1 MSQVRI
7 LSPRPLSFPTVSQ
20 PVPKLLQTHS
30 FLAMRPSRRVLSRF
44 TPSRIMWG
52 RSGGARFRQWGRWM
66 LTDKECKAAKA
77 GVKPVKLFDAHGLHL
92 LVSTTGHKSWR
103 LKYRIGGKEKQI
115 GFGAYPEVRLQEARE
130 KSATARKA
138 LNEGRDPALEFS
150 TKAKRRALATD
161 PDNSFEAVTRR
172 WHALQEPQWKPR
184 HAAEVLNSFQR
195 DVFKALGALDIRHVR
210 AQNVRELLVGV
221 QSRGALETGH
231 RLLQRISAVY
241 QYAIAEELAE
251 LDPTVA
257 VAHVLRK
264 FSKKRQPALLSIPQA
279 RAFLRAF
286 EALPGF
292 PTTKLASR
300 LLALTAARPGMVQM
314 AEAHEFEQLDGS
326 EPIWRVP
333 AAKMK
338 LRQDESQQ
346 AAFDF
351 ILPLSRQAV
360 ETVRAAM
367 EFAGRRKYLFPS
379 ARHSHRPITDNAL
392 NVAYRRVIG
401 WEGKHVPHGWRASFS
416 TIMNERA
423 LDQERA
429 GDRAII
435 DLMLAHVTK
444 GVEGRYNRAAYMPR
458 RRQIAQEWADL
469 LCEGLAAPV
478 TLLDIPR
485 H

>member
-1 MSQVRI
+1 
-7 LSPRPLSFPTVSQ
+7 
-20 PVPKLLQTHS
+20 
-30 FLAMRPSRRVLSRF
+30 
-44 TPSRIMWG
+44 
-52 RSGGARFRQWGRWM
+52 M

-77 GVKPVKLFDAHGLHL
+77 GAKPFKLFDAHGLHL

-130 KSATARKA
+130 KSATARKV
-138 LNEGRDPALEFS
+138 LNDGRDPALEFS

-184 HAAEVLNSFQR
+184 HATEVLNSFER
-195 DVFKALGALDIRHVR
+195 DVFKALGSLDIRHVR
-210 AQNVRELLVGV
+210 AQNVRDLLVGV

-279 RAFLRAF
+279 RSFLKAY

-314 AEAHEFEQLDGS
+314 AETHEFEQLDGA

-338 LRQDESQQ
+338 LRQSEAEQS
-346 AAFDF
+346 AFDF
-351 ILPLSRQAV
+351 ILPLSMQAV
-360 ETVRAAM
+360 ETVKVAM
-367 EFAGRRKYLFPS
+367 QFAGRRKFLFPS

-392 NVAYRRVIG
+392 NVAYRRVAG

-435 DLMLAHVTK
+435 DLMLAHVPK

-469 LCEGLAAPV
+469 LCEGLAPPAS
-478 TLLDIPR
+478 LLDLPR

>member
-1 MSQVRI
+1 
-7 LSPRPLSFPTVSQ
+7 
-20 PVPKLLQTHS
+20 
-30 FLAMRPSRRVLSRF
+30 
-44 TPSRIMWG
+44 
-52 RSGGARFRQWGRWM
+52 M

-77 GVKPVKLFDAHGLHL
+77 GAKPVKLFDAHGLHL

-115 GFGAYPEVRLQEARE
+115 GFGPYPDVRLQEARE
-130 KSATARKA
+130 MSATARKA
-138 LNEGRDPALEFS
+138 LHDGRDPALEFS

-161 PDNSFEAVTRR
+161 PDNSFEAVARR
-172 WHALQEPQWKPR
+172 WHALRQPQWKPR
-184 HAAEVLNSFQR
+184 HANDVLTSLER
-195 DVFKALGALDIRHVR
+195 DVFKSLGAMDIRHVR
-210 AQNVRELLVGV
+210 TQQVRELLMSV
-221 QSRGALETGH
+221 QARGALETAH

-241 QYAIAEELAE
+241 RFAIAAE
-251 LDPTVA
+251 LTEADPTIA
-257 VAHVLRK
+257 MEHALQK
-264 FSKKRQPALLSIPQA
+264 FVKKRQPAVLSISQA
-279 RAFLRAF
+279 RAFLTAF

-314 AEAHEFEQLDGS
+314 AEPGEFEQLDSS

-338 LRQDESQQ
+338 LRQAESEQQ
-346 AAFDF
+346 AFDF
-351 ILPLSRQAV
+351 TLPLSRQAV
-360 ETVRAAM
+360 ETVKAAM
-367 EFAGRRKYLFPS
+367 EFAGNRKFLFPS

-392 NVAYRRVIG
+392 NVAYRRVGG

-435 DLMLAHVTK
+435 DLMLAHIPS
-444 GVEGRYNRAAYMPR
+444 GVESRYNRAAYMPR

-469 LCEGLAAPV
+469 LCEGLPAPV